1 MANSLLT
8 PTMIAKEAL
17 MEFKNMLGFSK
28 RVNKQYS
35 EEFAIKGAKKG
46 DTVTIRKP
54 WRPSVSDGATLSNQD
69 VTEESTTLQ
78 LDSQKHVAFRFTSKE
93 LTLNIDE
100 FKKRYISP
108 AVTALANKVD
118 LDGLQVAAQNV
129 YNAVGTPGT
138 TPSALLT
145 YLQAQE
151 KLNLLACPKG
161 DKRSFHVDPLASTK
175 IVDAVKGLFQSSEQ
189 IKNQY
194 EKGVM
199 GTAAGGDWYMSQN
212 IYAHTGG
219 QLGGTPL
226 VNGASQTGASLV
238 TDGWTAS
245 AANRLKKG
253 DVFTV
258 AGVYSVNPITKQS
271 TGQLQQFLVTADA
284 ASDGSGNATISI
296 SPSITTSGATQ
307 TVSGSPADNAALTI
321 LHSASSIY
329 TNNILMHEDAFVLGM
344 ADLELPQGV
353 DFAAVASDPESGV
366 SLRIV
371 RAYDISEDRFPCR
384 IDVLYGWKAVRPEW
398 ACRIV
403 G

>member
-1 MANSLLT
+1 
-8 PTMIAKEAL
+8 MIAKEAL
-17 MEFKNMLGFSK
+17 MRFKNQLGFTK
-28 RVNKQYS
+28 KVNRQYS
-35 EEFAIKGAKKG
+35 EEFAKKGAKIG

-54 WRPSVSDGATLSNQD
+54 WRPTVASGTTMSNQD

-100 FKKRYISP
+100 FSDRYIEP
-108 AVTALANKVD
+108 AIIALANQVD
-118 LDGLQVAAQNV
+118 LAGMQVAAQNV

-145 YLQAQE
+145 YLQGQE

-161 DKRSFHVDPLASTK
+161 NARSFHIDPLASTK
-175 IVDAVKGLFQSSEQ
+175 IVDALKSLFQSSDQ
-189 IKNQY
+189 IEKQY
-194 EKGVM
+194 EEGIM
-199 GTAAGGDWYMSQN
+199 GRAAGGDWYMSQN
-212 IYAHTGG
+212 VYAHTGG

-238 TDGWTAS
+238 TDGWTAA
-245 AANRLKKG
+245 AANRVKQG
-253 DVFTV
+253 DVFTI

-271 TGQLQQFLVTADA
+271 TGVLQQFLVTADA

-296 SPSITTSGATQ
+296 SPSIVTSGSTQ
-307 TVSGSPADNAALTI
+307 TVSGSPADNAAITP
-321 LHSASSIY
+321 LHSASAIY
-329 TNNILMHEDAFVLGM
+329 TNNILMHKDAFVLGM
-344 ADLELPQGV
+344 ADLEKPEGV
-353 DFAAVASDPESGV
+353 HFAAVASDPESGV

-371 RAYDISEDRFPCR
+371 RQYDINEDRMPCR
-384 IDVLYGWKAVRPEW
+384 VDVLYGWKAVRPEW